1 MLAGGKVASGV
12 SLFVAY
18 ALSFCDMSSK
28 ESYCP
33 QILSI
38 GAVTRAVTRAVL
50 IQERHLQN
58 H

>member
-1 MLAGGKVASGV
+1 MLAGGKAASGV

-18 ALSFCDMSSK
+18 VLSFYDMSPK

-33 QILSI
+33 QVLSV
-38 GAVTRAVTRAVL
+38 GVVTRAVL
-50 IQERHLQN
+50 IQGRHLQN

>member
-1 MLAGGKVASGV
+1 MLAGGKAASGV

-18 ALSFCDMSSK
+18 ALSFYDMSPK

-33 QILSI
+33 QVLSI
-38 GAVTRAVTRAVL
+38 GAVTRAVL
-50 IQERHLQN
+50 IQGRHLQN

>member
-1 MLAGGKVASGV
+1 MLAGGKAASGV

-18 ALSFCDMSSK
+18 VLSFYDMSPK

-33 QILSI
+33 QVLSI

-50 IQERHLQN
+50 IQGRHLQN